1 MVESFIF
8 YNCILICSLSKAV
21 YSVQYISLSSYLDQ
35 HDIFQ
40 VICLTGGLI
49 DPLHD
54 TFTAKTRQVLGK
66 PLKFL
71 V

>member
-54 TFTAKTRQVLGK
+54 TFENMFKNTRNK
-66 PLKFL
+66 HEEY
-71 V
+71 